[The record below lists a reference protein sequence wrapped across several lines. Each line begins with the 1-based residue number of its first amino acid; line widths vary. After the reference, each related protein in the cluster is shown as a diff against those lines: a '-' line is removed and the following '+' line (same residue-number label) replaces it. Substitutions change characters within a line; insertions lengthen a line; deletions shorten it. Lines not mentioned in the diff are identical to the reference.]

1 MDRTIQERAD
11 ILYRLRDHNDGR
23 VSLFIEEFDS
33 DELLI
38 ALRHCNLEIYAEREG
53 YIETT
58 PNDSALR
65 RDLFKLCDKY
75 YPSMNREK
83 AIDEYSDEL
92 FSDLSGGNSTVFN
105 RLCYLHLN
113 GGLE

>member
-11 ILYRLRDHNDGR
+11 ILYRTYDQNDAR

-38 ALRHCNLEIYAEREG
+38 ALRHCNLETYAEREG

-65 RDLFKLCDKY
+65 RELFKLCDKY
-75 YPSMNREK
+75 YPSMSRTE
-83 AIDEYSDEL
+83 AIDEYCDEL
-92 FSDLSGGNSTVFN
+92 FSDLAGSNASVFN

-113 GGLE
+113 DGLS